1 MANGRER
8 TPEEALRR
16 ITPLRIAALVVTGV
30 ALSLLFPSIVA
41 TLSEFP
47 RLRELAPQWMFAS
60 AMAEALSFVCV
71 WWLLRIALRTKQ
83 WFAVATAQLTSNA
96 VGQALPAGAAAG
108 AAVQYKMLNGAG
120 IDAARAGSGIAATAA
135 LQYATLFALPVIALP
150 LVAGSG
156 ASQSLVD
163 AAWLGLA
170 VFIVV
175 MVFLAVVLF
184 TDRAPE
190 HIGQLLQWV
199 RNRVVRHGPPVTDLP
214 QQLRKQRDLIRREL
228 GEHWRPALLA
238 AVGNWALDYAALLF
252 ALAAVGSEPDPALVL
267 LAYSASAV
275 LRMIPITPG
284 GLGFVE
290 AGLTATLALAGV
302 SAGDALLAT
311 LQYRLVSYW
320 LPLLAGPI
328 AGVLYHRRFRDAAT
342 T

>member
-1 MANGRER
+1 MAEGRDRASED
-8 TPEEALRR
+8 AFR
-16 ITPLRIAALVVTGV
+16 ITPMRVGALVVTGV
-30 ALSLLFPSIVA
+30 ALYLLFPSIIA
-41 TLSEFP
+41 TLSEAP
-47 RLRELAPQWMFAS
+47 RLSELAPQWMFAS
-60 AMAEALSFVCV
+60 AASEALSFVCV

-83 WFAVATAQLTSNA
+83 WFGVATAQLASNA

-150 LVAGSG
+150 LVVRSG
-156 ASQSLVD
+156 AATSLVD
-163 AAWLGLA
+163 AAWLGLVA
-170 VFIVV
+170 FVV
-175 MVFLAVVLF
+175 LMGLLAIVLF
-184 TDRAPE
+184 TNRAPE
-190 HIGQLLQWV
+190 LIGQVLQWV
-199 RNRVVRHGPPVTDLP
+199 RNLVRRGSPPVTDLP
-214 QQLRKQRDLIRREL
+214 ERLRTQRDLIRREL

-238 AVGNWALDYAALLF
+238 AVGNWAFDYGALLF

-267 LAYSASAV
+267 LAYTASAV

-302 SAGDALLAT
+302 DAGDALLAT